1 MGQIRG
7 MPEKLSILIGGESWF
22 RLPLAALARMR
33 RFRAC
38 LLLTGAFLHLS
49 QLNAFTRARPF
60 RVSGS
65 NRPGHSG
72 SAFPKLGSSVG
83 HYSVIQDQQA
93 RPLSSDQQQVGSAG
107 QSSRIRPVGQNQVR
121 PVKIRPSGQSGSQ
134 PVAAH
139 SCFPHLI
146 EGGVQPYMC
155 G

>member
-1 MGQIRG
+1 MRVYSQARFCIYHNSTHSLEPGISEFQDRTGQAIQDQ
-7 MPEKLSILIGGESWF
+7 PS
-22 RLPLAALARMR
+22 
-33 RFRAC
+33 
-38 LLLTGAFLHLS
+38 
-49 QLNAFTRARPF
+49 LN
-60 RVSGS
+60 
-65 NRPGHSG
+65 
-72 SAFPKLGSSVG
+72 KLGSVISRPA

-93 RPLSSDQQQVGSAG
+93 RPLSSDQHQVGSAG

-139 SCFPHLI
+139 PFLLSTSHLI